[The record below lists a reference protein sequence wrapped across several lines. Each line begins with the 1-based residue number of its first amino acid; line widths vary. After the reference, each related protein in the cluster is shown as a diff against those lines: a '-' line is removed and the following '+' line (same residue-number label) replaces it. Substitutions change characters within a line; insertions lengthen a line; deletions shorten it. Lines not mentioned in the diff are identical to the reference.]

1 MKIKKLVNVKDVRTV
16 VQMADIKDPKLRDF
30 LTESFV
36 ITAEVEKVMLSF
48 FGDLV
53 KNEGKGYFLEGN
65 FGSGKSHL
73 LSVISLLL
81 NYRKSWQHILD
92 QKDYS
97 NRLEQLSKEVLDH
110 NYITINL
117 SLVEHSNKEYLEDI
131 VIEEIMKFINQNDE
145 LSSIN
150 FKGEEEF
157 IEKISKIIKEEH
169 QNMLNSFLR
178 ENNIDESELF
188 QKGNLYLIEK
198 LLERLNLPY
207 RFSYN
212 RQQIFDQITDI
223 INNYE
228 YDGLVILID
237 ELSEFL
243 RSKPDG
249 RRFNEDIRFLQ
260 FLGEYAKRQPCW
272 IMSTLQEEI
281 EKTGE
286 TTPEAFNKIK
296 DRYPTR
302 FYLTGQ
308 HIKELINKRLIEIK
322 EGKIDKV
329 KDIYQEFNTSF
340 PALNFSEQDFVKLYP
355 VHPTAIDLLDN
366 LKPLF
371 SQHRGIIDFIHYRLK
386 GDPSRDIDSM
396 MDSPAE
402 NLLTA
407 DKIFDHFVGR
417 IREMME
423 TNPYYTKVYKYYKQ
437 EIKSLLDQ
445 EDQKTGM
452 KIIKLLILF
461 SISPIDKK
469 YTVEDITNMLFV
481 KITDLDPSINYEYV
495 EDILNRLYQHGA
507 YLVKEKEEDKK
518 SNKYFIDL
526 EADVNLIIKR
536 RTEYI
541 KSNLFENDKR
551 IFSKLG
557 TQVQEKFLPLNNLFA
572 NHRQKRTVTWQNTE
586 RKGFLYFL
594 PVRDISIDNIKQTAE
609 RLTHDEEDFMLIM
622 SYALDVDQDKK
633 YLNDVLIPE
642 LKEEQKNSF
651 AFWFPEEL
659 KNKEFLKNALAKII
673 LLEKYETESSKTG
686 EKVKKQLNS
695 LIQEE
700 IDRISKIFRD
710 AYFNGEVVNG
720 FNESIVNLNEMGFLP
735 FQRFLNKIVATLLEE
750 RYPDHKKI
758 NPYQS
763 VLTTDRM
770 DAVLDEF
777 ISTGD
782 IDNLKDLN
790 GRVLGVIDAFMKP
803 MGLIKKRKNGIRLTV
818 EPQKNPLIKKVF
830 HILEQEKTL
839 LEEVYWTLRKGSYGL
854 SREQFKLLIYSLLYS
869 GYLTAY
875 SASQKISLKNLNAR
889 NFNRIKYIGY
899 GELISEEFQAV
910 LSDCSLLP
918 PRYRKRHFSL
928 PLQQN
933 IWKHLIE
940 KKKELSE
947 DLDRMTYQVERIKN
961 DSNFA
966 EFNIDQI
973 NNYINKVKELLDE
986 IMVSYSS
993 EEGLERF
1000 ASKYRNM
1007 PNIETYLT
1015 KIEQVKSFLEN
1026 NINDYRNIVNYLK
1039 HPDLKIPDQDKYQE
1053 LKSFRK
1059 NLLVSLTDDSVIY
1072 DSDFFS
1078 ELKNKFSEFKQKYI
1092 DLYQKEHNKQKGN
1105 DRFKPILDIKKK
1117 KGYQILKSFS
1127 DIELISVKDDLVKV
1141 DRIISKALNNK
1152 CNQNTLTILQDRP
1165 KCDCGFQLGE
1175 TVKLPSKKEI
1185 QRTID
1190 SGVKQYI
1197 KKLKNPEYKNKIEVY
1212 LDNMEAAGNKR
1223 FARPIRNLLNIKP
1236 DKNLYNKLSNILNRN
1251 IIKRINSVLSGNISL
1266 VERSLDDLY
1275 ENLINRSFSPQQIRQ
1290 IFKEW
1295 LEGSSGINNKTYVKV
1310 TGNLGEE
1317 VSQAD
1322 NENENNIISDYVKQ
1336 KFPELEIIINHT
1348 DINVFTKLF
1357 AVVVWK
1363 NSYQINTGLE
1373 DLITQIIPENSTTL
1387 IEELKQDKSLKSSL
1401 DEMNEQIFSSPEELN
1416 LKKALMKKIDQLD
1429 LSKNLIDIISPA
1441 NIKEVIEAIE
1451 TEPLSQK
1458 MINRLLIQFI
1468 KIMENI
1474 HLDLK
1479 EKEQYIKLIE
1489 NKQQNLDNNHLYK
1502 YKYNNYTLA
1511 LHYFSLER
1519 SFSYLDSKDNIND
1532 LKEWK
1537 KVQSDYLSNLE
1548 YDYFKINEL
1557 SEKLDVQ
1564 DIVPITIKFKK
1575 VKQTL
1580 SNYQKLFTNFH
1591 DSRDIMG
1598 ADHEKFMGNNLV
1610 YLLKERYPS
1619 LMKKM
1624 NAKRGYCLLLDGMRW
1639 DIWKMIKTEI
1649 DNQLSL
1655 RFIEEDSLLALT
1667 PTNTEKQISAI
1678 QQAGLDID
1686 ITNQNKVINN
1696 YQSLDDNENSCN
1708 EIIRFSFIDDK
1719 IHSSKDDYNN
1729 FLKEINFQTQNRLI
1743 PFLDKMPASTAVL
1756 IFSDHGFTI
1765 NHNFKNNNKYEEPR
1779 YLHGGKSL
1787 HEIIVPWAFIYKP

>member
-1 MKIKKLVNVKDVRTV
+1 MKIKELVDVKDVRTV

-97 NRLEQLSKEVLDH
+97 NRLKQLSEEVIDQQ
-110 NYITINL
+110 YITIDL

-131 VIEEIMKFINQNDE
+131 VMEEIMKFINENDE
-145 LSSIN
+145 LSNIN

-157 IEKISKIIKEEH
+157 IEKISVIIKNEH
-169 QNMLNSFLR
+169 QNMLKSFLR
-178 ENNIDESELF
+178 ENNINERELF
-188 QKGNLYLIEK
+188 QTGNLYLIEK

-228 YDGLVILID
+228 YDGLIILID

-249 RRFNEDIRFLQ
+249 RRFNEDIRFMQ

-272 IMSTLQEEI
+272 IIATLQEEI

-308 HIKELINKRLIEIK
+308 HIKELINKRLIEVK
-322 EGKIDKV
+322 EGNINKV
-329 KDIYQEFNTSF
+329 KEIYQEFKNSF
-340 PALNFSEQDFVKLYP
+340 PTLSFSEEDFVKLYP

-386 GDPSRDIDSM
+386 GDPSRNIDSM
-396 MDSPAE
+396 MDSPVE

-423 TNPYYTKVYKYYKQ
+423 TNPYYTKVFKYYKQ
-437 EIKSLLDQ
+437 EIKSLLDE
-445 EDQKTGM
+445 EDQKTGL

-507 YLVKEKEEDKK
+507 YLVKQQGEDKK
-518 SNKYFIDL
+518 NNKYFIDL

-551 IFSKLG
+551 IFTKLG
-557 TQVQEKFLPLNNLFA
+557 KQVQEKFLPLNNLFA

-594 PVRDISIDNIKQTAE
+594 PVREISIDNIKQTAQ

-622 SYALDVDQDKK
+622 SYALDVKQDKK
-633 YLNDVLIPE
+633 YLKDVLIPE
-642 LKEEQKNSF
+642 LEEEEKNSF

-659 KNKEFLKNALAKII
+659 KEKEFLKDALAKII
-673 LLEKYETESSKTG
+673 LLEKYETESSKTS

-695 LIQEE
+695 LIKEE
-700 IDRISKIFRD
+700 TDRISKTFRD
-710 AYFNGEVVNG
+710 AYFNGKVVNG
-720 FNESIVNLNEMGFLP
+720 FNEPIVDLDEMGFLP

-763 VLTTDRM
+763 ILTTERM

-777 ISTGD
+777 ISSGD
-782 IDNLKDLN
+782 IDNLKDIS
-790 GRVLGVIDAFMKP
+790 GRVLGVIDAFLKP
-803 MGLIKKRKNGIRLTV
+803 MGLVKKRKNGVRLTIK
-818 EPQKNPLIKKVF
+818 PQQNPLIKKLF
-830 HILEQEKTL
+830 YNLEDEKTS
-839 LEEVYWTLRKGSYGL
+839 LEEVYWKLRKGSYGL
-854 SREQFKLLIYSLLYS
+854 SRNQFKLLIYSLLYS
-869 GYLTAY
+869 GYITAY
-875 SASQKISLKNLNAR
+875 SQSQKISLKNLNAR

-910 LSDCSLLP
+910 LSDCTLLP

-928 PLQQN
+928 PLQQS

-940 KKKELSE
+940 KKNELSK
-947 DLDRMTYQVERIKN
+947 DLDRMTYQVERLKN
-961 DSNFA
+961 DNNFE
-966 EFNIDQI
+966 EFNLEQIDG
-973 NNYINKVKELLDE
+973 YITKVKELLDE

-1015 KIEQVKSFLEN
+1015 KIEQIKYFLN
-1026 NINDYRNIVNYLK
+1026 HNLNDYRNIVNYLK
-1039 HPDLKIPDQDKYQE
+1039 HPDLKIPNEDKYVNINNF
-1053 LKSFRK
+1053 KN
-1059 NLLVSLTDDSVIY
+1059 NLLVSLTDDSIIY

-1078 ELKNKFSEFKQKYI
+1078 EFKKKFSEFKQQYI
-1092 DLYQKEHNKQKGN
+1092 DLYQKEHSKQKGN
-1105 DRFKPILDIKKK
+1105 DRFKPILDIKEKQ
-1117 KGYQILKSFS
+1117 GYQILKSFS
-1127 DIELISVKDDLVKV
+1127 DLELISVKDDLIKV
-1141 DRIISKALNNK
+1141 DRRISKALNKK
-1152 CNQNTLTILQDRP
+1152 CNQNSLNILQDRP
-1165 KCDCGFQLGE
+1165 VCDCGFQLGE
-1175 TVKLPSKKEI
+1175 NIELPSKKEI
-1185 QRTID
+1185 QQTID

-1197 KKLKNPEYKNKIEVY
+1197 NKLKTPEYKEKIEVY

-1223 FARPIRNLLNIKP
+1223 FARPIRNLLNINLN
-1236 DKNLYNKLSNILNRN
+1236 KNLYNNLSNILNRN

-1275 ENLINRSFSPQQIRQ
+1275 ENLINRSFSAQQIRE

-1295 LEGSSGINNKTYVKV
+1295 LKGSSGINNKTYVKV
-1310 TGNLGEE
+1310 TGNLGEDINRTE
-1317 VSQAD
+1317 Q
-1322 NENENNIISDYVKQ
+1322 ENKINIITDYVKQ
-1336 KFPELEIIINHT
+1336 KFPELEIIIKHT
-1348 DINVFTKLF
+1348 DINLFIKLF

-1363 NSYQINTGLE
+1363 KSYQINAGLE
-1373 DLITQIIPENSTTL
+1373 ELITKIIPENSTVL
-1387 IEELKQDKSLKSSL
+1387 IEELKQDRSLKNSL
-1401 DEMNEQIFSSPEELN
+1401 KEMNEQIFSNNENHE
-1416 LKKALMKKIDQLD
+1416 LKKALMKRIDELD
-1429 LSKNLIDIISPA
+1429 LSQNLIDIISPA
-1441 NIKEVIEAIE
+1441 NIKEVLEAID

-1458 MINRLLIQFI
+1458 MIKRLLIQFI
-1468 KIMENI
+1468 KIVENI
-1474 HLDLK
+1474 HLNLK
-1479 EKEQYIKLIE
+1479 EKEKFIKTVK
-1489 NKQQNLDNNHLYK
+1489 NKQTNLKNDHLYE
-1502 YKYNNYTLA
+1502 YKYNNYSLII
-1511 LHYFSLER
+1511 HYFSLER
-1519 SFSYLDSKDNIND
+1519 SFSFLDSKDNIND

-1537 KVQSDYLSNLE
+1537 EVQTDYLSSLE
-1548 YDYFKINEL
+1548 YDYYKIEQL
-1557 SEKLDVQ
+1557 SEKFDVQ
-1564 DIVPITIKFKK
+1564 DVVPSTIKYKK

-1580 SNYQKLFTNFH
+1580 GNYQKLFTNFH

-1598 ADHEKFMGNNLV
+1598 EDHEKFMGNNLV

-1624 NAKRGYCLLLDGMRW
+1624 NANRGYCLLLDGMRW
-1639 DIWKMIKTEI
+1639 DIWKLIKEEI
-1649 DNQLSL
+1649 ENQLSL
-1655 RFIEEDSLLALT
+1655 RLIEEDSLLALT
-1667 PTNTEKQISAI
+1667 PTNTEKQINTLKES
-1678 QQAGLDID
+1678 GLNIN

-1696 YQSLDDNENSCN
+1696 YQSLDDNQKSCN
-1708 EIIRFSFIDDK
+1708 EIIKFSYIDDK
-1719 IHSSKDDYNN
+1719 IHSCKDDYNN

-1743 PFLDKMPASTAVL
+1743 PFLDNMPASSAVL

-1765 NHNFKNNNKYEEPR
+1765 NHNFNNKNKYKEPR
-1779 YLHGGKSL
+1779 YLHGGKSF
-1787 HEIIVPWAFIYKP
+1787 HEIIVPWAFMYKP